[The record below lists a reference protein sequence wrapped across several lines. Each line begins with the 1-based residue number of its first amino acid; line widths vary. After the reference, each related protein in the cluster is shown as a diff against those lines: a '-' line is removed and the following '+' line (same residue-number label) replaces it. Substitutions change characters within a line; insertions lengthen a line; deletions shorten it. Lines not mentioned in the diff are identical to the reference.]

1 MKCEKCGTEFE
12 GNFCPNCG
20 TPSEAGKNICPRCG
34 QARSGAD
41 RFCKNCGYDFHQSE
55 KSLKTSAATAGGAAA
70 AIKRV
75 PKKVWIRIAIALA
88 VVAVLLAVLIPTISH
103 FTNKFRIGVVEQISI
118 GDSKE
123 RVIEL
128 LGEPYNY
135 NADSATFEYYSDNY
149 LKLLE
154 ENDSFN
160 PDDIEDWDD
169 FENAF
174 DDALALEEKL
184 QTEEYSYIRVTFDS
198 EDKVTSVLL
207 DASRTEQTKNAA
219 KEVSKAEL
227 LTDDVENFLQAY
239 SDGSLAYYAQ
249 YTDGSYYMGFIPKNA
264 QDISITQLLWTDNYG
279 NRCQQEIEL
288 NLSQDWEEIQ
298 SESGEK
304 IVYILD
310 NYAEAPKDATS
321 VVILGGV
328 TSIGERAFY
337 GCEELTSITIPDSVT
352 SIGWSAFEICDSLA
366 NITIPDSITSIGGR
380 AFMGCNGLTSI
391 TFGDNSQLISIGH
404 QAFDGCSSLASISI
418 PDTVVEIHDFAFADC
433 SSLTS
438 ITVPDSVTSIGGGAF
453 EGCSGLTSITIPD
466 SVTSIG
472 SSAFEDTAYYNDA
485 VNWEND
491 VLYIGNHLIKAHSTL
506 SGTYSIRNGTKTIA
520 ASAFYYCESLTS
532 IEIPDGVT
540 SVGDSAFSGCSS
552 LTSITIPD
560 SVTSIGWS
568 AFYYCSGLTS
578 ITIPDSVTSIGSY
591 AFSGCSELTSITVAS
606 SNPVYHSAGNCLIET
621 ESKTLILGCKNSII
635 PTDGSVTSIGW
646 GAFAGCSGLTSI
658 AIPDSVTSIGYEA
671 FLFCESLT
679 SVTFEDA
686 EGWCVPQSEGA
697 TSGTDLAS
705 SDLSNPAT
713 AAEYLTS
720 TYWGYYWYKR

>member
-1 MKCEKCGTEFE
+1 MLHKLNSLALDTSWHFVSLFFHCKEVCVATIGDTMQGMSPIGARFFHALRKRRQGMKCEKCGTEFE

-184 QTEEYSYIRVTFDS
+184 QTEEYSYIRVTFDR
-198 EDKVTSVLL
+198 DGNVASVLL

-219 KEVSKAEL
+219 KEVGRAVL
-227 LTDDVENFLQAY
+227 LTDDIENFIQAY
-239 SDGSLAYYAQ
+239 SDGTLTYCAQ
-249 YTDGSYYMGFIPKNA
+249 YEDGSYFLGPVSANEIDATMF
-264 QDISITQLLWTDNYG
+264 LWTDIYG
-279 NRCQQEIEL
+279 NRCQWNMGFNWDNGWYETE
-288 NLSQDWEEIQ
+288 NEA
-298 SESGEK
+298 GEK
-304 IVYILD
+304 TIYVFGNNVEI
-310 NYAEAPKDATS
+310 PQDATS
-321 VVILGGV
+321 VVILDSVTSIADDAFCNRGRLTSVVIGNGITSIGDSAFSGCGNLTSVTIGNGV
-328 TSIGERAFY
+328 TSIESETFT
-337 GCEELTSITIPDSVT
+337 GCSSLTSIEIPDSVT
-352 SIGWSAFEICDSLA
+352 SIA
-366 NITIPDSITSIGGR
+366 NG
-380 AFMGCNGLTSI
+380 
-391 TFGDNSQLISIGH
+391 
-404 QAFDGCSSLASISI
+404 
-418 PDTVVEIHDFAFADC
+418 
-433 SSLTS
+433 
-438 ITVPDSVTSIGGGAF
+438 
-453 EGCSGLTSITIPD
+453 
-466 SVTSIG
+466 
-472 SSAFEDTAYYNDA
+472 AFEDTEYYNDE
-485 VNWEND
+485 VNWENG

-506 SGTYSIRNGTKTIA
+506 SGIYSIRNGTKA
-520 ASAFYYCESLTS
+520 LADSAFYECGDLTGITIPASVTSIGYEAFFDCWRLKSVTFGVNSQLTS
-532 IEIPDGVT
+532 I
-540 SVGDSAFSGCSS
+540 GDSAFSGCRNLISIEIPNGVTSIGDYAFDGCHSLTSITFGDNSNLISIGDSAFSGCGDLSSIGIPDGVTNIGDEAFYYCSS

-560 SVTSIGWS
+560 GVTSIGDS
-568 AFYYCSGLTS
+568 AFSDCGNLTS
-578 ITIPDSVTSIGSY
+578 VTIGNGVTSIGDS
-591 AFSGCSELTSITVAS
+591 
-606 SNPVYHSAGNCLIET
+606 
-621 ESKTLILGCKNSII
+621 
-635 PTDGSVTSIGW
+635 
-646 GAFAGCSGLTSI
+646 AFA
-658 AIPDSVTSIGYEA
+658 
-671 FLFCESLT
+671 
-679 SVTFEDA
+679 
-686 EGWCVPQSEGA
+686 
-697 TSGTDLAS
+697 
-705 SDLSNPAT
+705 
-713 AAEYLTS
+713 
-720 TYWGYYWYKR
+720 